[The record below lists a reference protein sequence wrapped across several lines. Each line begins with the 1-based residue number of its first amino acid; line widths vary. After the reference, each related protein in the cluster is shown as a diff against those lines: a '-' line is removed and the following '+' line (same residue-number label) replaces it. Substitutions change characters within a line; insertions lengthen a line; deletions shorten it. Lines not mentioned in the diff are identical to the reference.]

1 MASSYV
7 NDLRLNE
14 MATGDASGTWGT
26 TTNTNLEL
34 IGEALGY
41 GTEGITTNADT
52 HTSTIADGATDP
64 VRAMYVEYT
73 GTLDS
78 ACTITIAP
86 NTVNRMQFIENGTSG
101 SQNIIISQGSGANIT
116 IPPGDVKAVY
126 LDGAGSGA
134 AVVDAFASLNVVD
147 LKVQDDLTVTD
158 DVIIGGDI
166 DLEGAIDVNGTA
178 NLDVV
183 DIDGAVDMASTL
195 QVDGVATFT
204 GRDIHSGG
212 ITIANAG
219 QIGSV
224 GDTDAIAIASDG
236 VVTLTQKLVG
246 TELDISGNVDVDG
259 TLETDALS
267 IASTTITASGTELNY
282 TDGVTSAIQ
291 TQLDTKA
298 TTGKAIA
305 MAIVFG

>member
-1 MASSYV
+1 MASTYV

-26 TTNTNLEL
+26 NTNVNLEL

-86 NTVNRMQFIENGTSG
+86 NTINRMQFIENGTSG

-166 DLEGAIDVNGTA
+166 DLEGNMDVN
-178 NLDVV
+178 
-183 DIDGAVDMASTL
+183 
-195 QVDGVATFT
+195 
-204 GRDIHSGG
+204 
-212 ITIANAG
+212 
-219 QIGSV
+219 
-224 GDTDAIAIASDG
+224 
-236 VVTLTQKLVG
+236 
-246 TELDISGNVDVDG
+246 G

-267 IASTTITASGTELNY
+267 LNGTTVTSTAAELNILDGVTSTAAELNILDGVTSTTAELNILDGVTSTAAELNILDGVTATAAELNY